1 MGSLKPFFRS
11 LKSLFWNPVLYKEMS
26 IGLRD
31 RKIFVL
37 QTIYLTILS
46 VAMYLIM
53 LQALFYDYSPASP
66 AETGKII
73 FYVLLWIQLILVV
86 LIAPSLTCGS
96 ITTEREKK
104 TYELLI
110 GTLLTPA
117 EIISGKLVH
126 GLSYI
131 FLLLISSLPITATV
145 FFLGGVSPMQ
155 IVGGYLCIFA
165 AGFICCQ
172 IGEFF
177 SAREQKTSNST
188 NQSYLLIILFAIGVL
203 PMLGG
208 FFSVYQGN
216 PMHLLSYKTFHFPL
230 WLFGVINFIAIA
242 GFLFTKSVNY
252 IKHEARN
259 IVFLNISFIIAY
271 LFNLMIISALFA
283 ESRPDADGFSMFFTL
298 LLAVNMFTLGFFGKF
313 PTFASH
319 KEYLRFKASPLS
331 MPYFFPTLFSLA
343 ALIPLLFFA
352 MDDRGNLP
360 LLLSS
365 FYLNTF
371 FILTF
376 YALSRIVHKLA
387 NEKLPFAFFY
397 YLVFFVCSFLPFLGI
412 AKSSI
417 DSTSRF
423 LDFHFVSPLI
433 AMISLWSS
441 TNFPKVVNVAEINI
455 SLPLFSI
462 VAYLAVLLAGAF
474 VLEYVF
480 KKRKAAGEA
489 ES

>member
-1 MGSLKPFFRS
+1 MGTRIPFHKHLMSL
-11 LKSLFWNPVLYKEMS
+11 LWNPVLYKELS

-53 LQALFYDYSPASP
+53 LQSLFCEYSPVSP
-66 AETGKII
+66 AEAGKII

-96 ITTEREKK
+96 ITTEKEKK

-117 EIISGKLVH
+117 EIISGKLIH

-131 FLLLISSLPITATV
+131 FLLIVSSLPITATV
-145 FFLGGVSPMQ
+145 FFLGGVSPLQ
-155 IVGGYLCIFA
+155 IIGGYLCIFA

-203 PMLGG
+203 PTLGG

-216 PMHLLSYKTFHFPL
+216 LLHILSYKTFHFPL
-230 WLFGVINFIAIA
+230 WLFGLINFTAIA
-242 GFLFTKSVNY
+242 GFLFVKSVNY
-252 IKHEARN
+252 LKQEARN
-259 IVFLNISFIIAY
+259 IVFLNIFFIAAY
-271 LFNLMIISALFA
+271 LFNLMIVSALLA
-283 ESRPDADGFSMFFTL
+283 ESSPDTDSLSTFFTF
-298 LLAVNMFTLGFFGKF
+298 LLAINMFTLGFFGKY
-313 PTFASH
+313 PTFTSK
-319 KEYLRFKASPLS
+319 KEYQRFRNSPLS
-331 MPYFFPTLFSLA
+331 RPYFFPTLFSMA
-343 ALIPLLFFA
+343 ALIPLFFFV
-352 MDDRGNLP
+352 MDNRDNLP
-360 LLLSS
+360 LLLSA

-376 YALSRIVHKLA
+376 YALSRIIHRMF

-397 YLVFFVCSFLPFLGI
+397 YLIFFVGSFLPFI
-412 AKSSI
+412 TFAKSSV
-417 DSTSRF
+417 DSISRF
-423 LDFHFVSPLI
+423 MDFHFISPLI
-433 AMISLWSS
+433 VMISLWSTS
-441 TNFPKVVNVAEINI
+441 NFPKVIDIAGSKI

-462 VAYLAVLLAGAF
+462 VANLALLMAGVLTLNF
-474 VLEYVF
+474 LCR
-480 KKRKAAGEA
+480 KRKT
-489 ES
+489 

>member
-1 MGSLKPFFRS
+1 MGTRIPFYKH
-11 LKSLFWNPVLYKEMS
+11 LMSLFWNPVLYKELS

-53 LQALFYDYSPASP
+53 LQALFYDYSPTSP
-66 AETGKII
+66 AEAGKVI

-96 ITTEREKK
+96 ITTEKEKK

-117 EIISGKLVH
+117 EIISGKLIH
-126 GLSYI
+126 GISYI
-131 FLLLISSLPITATV
+131 FLLLVSSLPITATV
-145 FFLGGVSPMQ
+145 FFLGGVSPLQ
-155 IVGGYLCIFA
+155 IIGGYLCIFA

-216 PMHLLSYKTFHFPL
+216 LMHILSYKTFHFPL
-230 WLFGVINFIAIA
+230 WLFGLINFIAIA

-252 IKHEARN
+252 LKHEARN
-259 IVFLNISFIIAY
+259 IIFLNIFFITAY
-271 LFNLMIISALFA
+271 LFNLMIVSGLFA
-283 ESRPDADGFSMFFTL
+283 ESRPDNEGLGTFFTF
-298 LLAVNMFTLGFFGKF
+298 LLAINMFALGFFGKY
-313 PTFASH
+313 PTFTSQ
-319 KEYLRFKASPLS
+319 KEYLRFKSSPLS
-331 MPYFFPTLFSLA
+331 RPYFFPTLFSLA
-343 ALIPLLFFA
+343 ALIPLFFFA
-352 MDDRGNLP
+352 VDDKGNLP
-360 LLLSS
+360 FLLSS

-376 YALSRIVHKLA
+376 YALSRIIHKLA
-387 NEKLPFAFFY
+387 HEKLPFAFFY
-397 YLVFFVCSFLPFLGI
+397 YLIFFIGSFLPFI
-412 AKSSI
+412 TFAKSSV
-417 DSTSRF
+417 DTTSGF
-423 LDFHFVSPLI
+423 LDFHFLSPLI
-433 AMISLWSS
+433 VMISLWSTS
-441 TNFPKVVNVAEINI
+441 NFPKVINIAGTQI

-462 VAYLAVLLAGAF
+462 VANLALLLAGALMLNF
-474 VLEYVF
+474 LCR
-480 KKRKAAGEA
+480 KRKT
-489 ES
+489 